1 MERIRYILFLIGVLF
16 LFNASSQSKEIT
28 SLKHQLASNDSR
40 VSSIELLKEFINE
53 DLKGI
58 SSKNKVETL
67 EKVFALSEIQNNTEL
82 KLFVGI
88 KIAGLH
94 SRMGQSDLSL
104 AMYYELLP
112 QAEKKDDFISLAII
126 NTGMGSEYF
135 FLKEY
140 EKALTHFKHAYNI
153 NKKHRDS
160 SEIAG
165 SINNIGTTYSRIG
178 EVDSALHYINLG
190 IIYFSELKNTSKLA
204 QTLNNKGSL
213 YHRKLDKTKEALT
226 FFEEALRLHLNASNH
241 YEAGVSYINL
251 GVIYYELEE
260 HERGFTYIKK
270 ALNNAK
276 KLKNIPLLRLSL
288 QNITQMYEEQEQYDS
303 AYHYQKE
310 WIAFN
315 DTLNASEQKSV
326 IEDLEDAY
334 KQKQLE
340 QDKKIAELRVDVL
353 NKWIVIAVL
362 TIAVLLVLT
371 LYFLYKKKAK
381 EELESTKSKF
391 YANLAHE
398 FRTPVSLIKSP
409 AQQILRN
416 SKDKAT
422 QDRSAMIIKSADQ
435 LLELFNQ
442 LLDVSKL
449 EAGKMSINETTCD
462 VVDLTVSFIHQI
474 EPLANEKNV
483 DIIFHTEF
491 DERFLLLDP
500 TVYQKVFLNL
510 LTNAL
515 KFSPEQGKIT
525 IHLSEE
531 MNEKDSFIKIEVA
544 DQGPGINEATLKRL
558 FKRFNHSTAPNNPN
572 GIGLGLA
579 LSKELMQIM
588 GGDLTLKKTG
598 QDGSIF
604 KVKLKV
610 KDSEVTLSD
619 TADATHK
626 NDSITI
632 LLVDDHPALLNHLKQ
647 ELGSHFNCHTAVNG
661 KEGLEKA
668 IELIPDVIISDIAM
682 PEMDGLELAKSI
694 KENELTEHIPMMLLT
709 AKTAKEIKYSS
720 LAAGVVSYMN
730 KPFDIEEI
738 KHQIN
743 SFLKWRTTLKEK
755 YSVLK
760 DKASFQKGILNH
772 SNSFVQKIIEIIE
785 VHLSD
790 EDFTIEQLTEE
801 LCLSRAQVHRKVKA
815 ITGIST
821 SALVRNIRL
830 EKALLLLQENNE
842 LNINEVAYAC
852 GFSSPSY
859 FTKSFVDYFGK
870 KPSEI

>member
-1 MERIRYILFLIGVLF
+1 MKFLKHICSLILVFF
-16 LFNASSQSKEIT
+16 LFGTTAQSINIT
-28 SLKHQLASNDSR
+28 SLKAK
-40 VSSIELLKEFINE
+40 IKA
-53 DLKGI
+53 
-58 SSKNKVETL
+58 SKNDDSTVALLEETLKQDLAKLDTKSKVENL
-67 EKVFALSEIQNNTEL
+67 EKIFALSEVQSKDQL
-82 KLFVGI
+82 KLFVG
-88 KIAGLH
+88 KKLAGQY
-94 SRMGQSDLSL
+94 SRLGRSDASL
-104 AMYYELLP
+104 EIYYEILP
-112 QAEKKDDFISLAII
+112 IAKKKDDVKYLAIL
-126 NTGMGSEYF
+126 NTGMGNEYYY
-135 FLKEY
+135 LKDY
-140 EKALTHFKHAYNI
+140 KKALFHFQNAYEI
-153 NKKHRDS
+153 NKKYRDS

-178 EVDSALHYINLG
+178 EVDSALNYINLG
-190 IIYFSELKNTSKLA
+190 LTYFNDLKDTSKLA

-213 YHRKLDKTKEALT
+213 FHRQMGKTREALK
-226 FFEEALRLHLNASNH
+226 FFEEALELHLLTSNP
-241 YEAGVSYINL
+241 YEAGISYINL

-260 HERGFTYIKK
+260 HERGFTYIKQ
-270 ALNNAK
+270 ALDNAK
-276 KLKNIPLLRLSL
+276 NLKNIPLLRLSL
-288 QNITQMYEEQEQYDS
+288 ENITQMYEEQEQYDS
-303 AYHYQKE
+303 AYYYQKE

-340 QDKKIAELRVDVL
+340 QDKKIAELKVDVL
-353 NKWIVIAVL
+353 NKWIAIAVL
-362 TIAVLLVLT
+362 TIVILLVLT
-371 LYFLYKKKAK
+371 FYFIHKKKAK

-416 SKDKAT
+416 SKDKAI

-442 LLDVSKL
+442 LLDISKL

-462 VVDLTVSFIHQI
+462 VVDFTASLIHQI

-483 DIIFHTEF
+483 EIIFNSEF

-510 LTNAL
+510 MTNAL

-531 MNEKDSFIKIEVA
+531 INEKDSFIEIEVI
-544 DQGPGINEATLKRL
+544 DQGPGINDATLKRL
-558 FKRFNHSTAPNNPN
+558 FKRFKHSTAPNNPN

-598 QDGSIF
+598 QDGSVF
-604 KVKLKV
+604 NVKLKV
-610 KDSEVTLSD
+610 KDSEMTLSD
-619 TADATHK
+619 TAVADHK

-647 ELGSHFNCHTAVNG
+647 ELGNHFNCHTAVNG

-709 AKTAKEIKYSS
+709 AKTAKETKYSS
-720 LAAGVVSYMN
+720 LEAGVVSYMN

-738 KHQIN
+738 KHQLN

-755 YSVLK
+755 YSALK
-760 DKASFQKGILNH
+760 NKESVQKGILNH

-785 VHLSD
+785 MHLTND
-790 EDFTIEQLTEE
+790 DFTIEQLTEE
-801 LCLSRAQVHRKVKA
+801 LCLSRAQVHRKIKA

-830 EKALLLLQENNE
+830 EKAFLLLQENSE